1 MIIIPIRIGLR
12 NLQPGLN
19 LLETTKKKK
28 PVKFGYLDSTK
39 TTMDERIGSDVSHF
53 RERER
58 PKKNKLVLSFP
69 SPNHLSLG
77 SFISYAPVNILQ
89 SLRTQDEF
97 KTKIRGSVDRLLRKK
112 CSHSRNVGKY
122 LIPFL
127 FVISIIISLS

>member
-53 RERER
+53 RVSPALTYTVSLLE
-58 PKKNKLVLSFP
+58 KKS
-69 SPNHLSLG
+69 
-77 SFISYAPVNILQ
+77 
-89 SLRTQDEF
+89 
-97 KTKIRGSVDRLLRKK
+97 
-112 CSHSRNVGKY
+112 
-122 LIPFL
+122 
-127 FVISIIISLS
+127 